1 MASPK
6 QRLHVA
12 TAVIGVVAG
21 AALAVFTG
29 DPAMTLML
37 SGGVMGAVGYWLG
50 GVAHRKH
57 G

>member
-6 QRLHVA
+6 HWLHVG
-12 TAVIGVVAG
+12 TAAVGVVAG

-29 DPAMTLML
+29 DPTLPLAL

-50 GVAHRKH
+50 GVVHRKH